1 MMTMR
6 GFVLSAV
13 CAAGLLT
20 AAPAAWAADAGQ
32 GEEVYATCAACHG
45 EKGAGTETGPAL
57 VGVIGRKAAGVDGFR
72 YSAALKRS
80 RITWDAA
87 SLKEFI
93 ADPQGKV
100 KGNRMPFDGLKDATK
115 ADDLVAYLES
125 LK

>member
-1 MMTMR
+1 MR
-6 GFVLSAV
+6 GFLLNAI
-13 CAAGLLT
+13 CAAGLLAVT
-20 AAPAAWAADAGQ
+20 PVAWAADAAQ
-32 GEEVYATCAACHG
+32 GEEAYATCAACHG

-57 VGVIGRKAAGVDGFR
+57 AGIVGRKAAGVDGFR
-72 YSAALKRS
+72 YSAAMKRS

-100 KGNRMPFDGLKDATK
+100 KGNRMPFDGVADAGQV
-115 ADDLVAYLES
+115 DDLVAYLES

>member
-1 MMTMR
+1 MISMR

-13 CAAGLLT
+13 CAASLLG

-45 EKGAGTETGPAL
+45 EKGAGNETGPAL
-57 VGVIGRKAAGVDGFR
+57 AGIVGRKAAGVDSFR
-72 YSAALKRS
+72 YSAAMKRS

-100 KGNRMPFDGLKDATK
+100 KGNRMPFDGLQDAREV
-115 ADDLVAYLES
+115 DDLVAYLES

>member
-1 MMTMR
+1 MR
-6 GFVLSAV
+6 GFVLNAV
-13 CAAGLLT
+13 CAAGLLA

-45 EKGAGTETGPAL
+45 EKGEGTETGPAL
-57 VGVIGRKAAGVDGFR
+57 AGIVGRKAAGVDGFR
-72 YSAALKRS
+72 YSAAMKRS

-100 KGNRMPFDGLKDATK
+100 KGNRMPFDGISDAREV
-115 ADDLVAYLES
+115 DDLMAYLES

>member
-1 MMTMR
+1 M
-6 GFVLSAV
+6 
-13 CAAGLLT
+13 GLLA
-20 AAPAAWAADAGQ
+20 AAPAARAADAGQ

-57 VGVIGRKAAGVDGFR
+57 AGIVGRKAAGVDGFR
-72 YSAALKRS
+72 YSAAMKRS

-100 KGNRMPFDGLKDATK
+100 KGNRMPFDGIADAREV
-115 ADDLVAYLES
+115 DDLVAYLES

>member
-1 MMTMR
+1 MR
-6 GFVLSAV
+6 GFVLNAACAV
-13 CAAGLLT
+13 GLL
-20 AAPAAWAADAGQ
+20 AAVPAAWAADAGQ

-45 EKGAGTETGPAL
+45 EKGAETETGPAL
-57 VGVIGRKAAGVDGFR
+57 AGIVGRKAAGVDGFR
-72 YSAALKRS
+72 YSAAMKRS

-100 KGNRMPFDGLKDATK
+100 KGNRMPFDGLQDAREV
-115 ADDLVAYLES
+115 DDLVAYLES